1 MSSNWN
7 NPLNPLT
14 GDGDVTLIILDDW
27 LGDGTDDEVLVD
39 ELSSVVDGELIVAV
53 DVDAV
58 VVLDVW
64 LGDGTVADVLVD
76 ELSSVVE
83 GELIVAGGAPVNE
96 LSNVVDGE
104 LIVVEGSAVVVLDVW
119 LGDATVAAG
128 ALVDELSVVVDGEL
142 IVAELVVVGAVLV
155 VRVFVVYAGD

>member
-83 GELIVAGGAPVNE
+83 GELIV
-96 LSNVVDGE
+96 
-104 LIVVEGSAVVVLDVW
+104 VEGSAVVVLDVW